1 GEGADAL
8 HPRPTAEHAHDAADD
23 GRLHRGRSAQG
34 AHPLPRA
41 RPEGRRPRPQR
52 LRGDDGRRLPHHGA
66 GAQLRR
72 QPAADRSDG
81 RGDPLR
87 RRRRGEA
94 LRDREPR
101 RGDPGLPGHPGPG
114 SAGGGPMSST
124 RGAAKRPPSYFSAVT
139 NGRRALA
146 IAALAGLFPLGVL
159 GFRSVYGGSQ
169 YLLAGVMALLFG
181 TLIAL
186 IGARWRWGP
195 LRITPLV
202 LLVYLLFG
210 PMFAAPTRAIWG
222 II

>member
-1 GEGADAL
+1 MMDDYTVVDQLKERIPFHELGQK
-8 HPRPTAEHAHDAADD
+8 AAD
-23 GRLHRGRSAQG
+23 L
-34 AHPLPRA
+34 
-41 RPEGRRPRPQR
+41 PQR

-124 RGAAKRPPSYFSAVT
+124 RGAAKRPPSYFSTVT
-139 NGRRALA
+139 NGRRALD
-146 IAALAGLFPLGVL
+146 IAALATLFVL
-159 GFRSVYGGSQ
+159 
-169 YLLAGVMALLFG
+169 
-181 TLIAL
+181 
-186 IGARWRWGP
+186 
-195 LRITPLV
+195 
-202 LLVYLLFG
+202 
-210 PMFAAPTRAIWG
+210 
-222 II
+222 